1 MKQQQKAF
9 SRSLITV
16 ALALSLSAPVAY
28 SADNGFYFGASV
40 GDQSTD
46 YDWRANPVDIGS
58 IDDPSGFKIIG
69 GFRPLDSLAVEVD
82 YVDFG
87 SSVAP
92 LFVACPAV
100 VGIVCPEPELA
111 VDTSAV
117 SVSAVGMFAV
127 GPVDLFGRAGFA
139 RWKSDSI
146 GPLGFTGS
154 SSGTDLTLGIGA
166 QFRIQSFALRL
177 ELERFD
183 LSRGSTDV
191 ASLGFTYTLL

>member
-1 MKQQQKAF
+1 MVVKQQQKAF

-46 YDWRANPVDIGS
+46 YDW
-58 IDDPSGFKIIG
+58 
-69 GFRPLDSLAVEVD
+69 RPLDSLAVEVD